1 MKPRAIFFGSP
12 AFAVPALEALVGCAD
27 VVAVV
32 SQPDRPAGRGQELRA
47 PEVKVAAARLLPAV
61 PVLQPLKIRTGELEA
76 ALRALSPDLAIV
88 VAYGRILHQPLLDL
102 PPRGCWNLHA
112 SLLPK
117 FRGAAPIQWSI
128 MRGER
133 ETGVS
138 LMRMEAGLDTGPVAA
153 MVRCPISAQD
163 TTATLSPRLAQL
175 GAELL
180 VATLP
185 ALTKGDVVL
194 QPQDDALA
202 TLAPLLTKEDGR
214 LDFAGSPETISCRAR
229 GVDPW
234 PGAWTTM
241 GKEVLKLF
249 HPHMATA
256 TATGRQAEQRPG
268 TIVAIDEQGVHIA
281 CGQGELVFAEVQTPG
296 RKRMSAAAA
305 AAGRALAVGQ
315 RLGENQA
322 PLAGETA

>member
-1 MKPRAIFFGSP
+1 MKLRAVFFGSP
-12 AFAVPALEALVGCAD
+12 AFAVPALEALVDHAD

-47 PEVKVAAARLLPAV
+47 PEVKVAAARLLPQV
-61 PVLQPLKIRTGELEA
+61 PILQPLKIRTGELEA
-76 ALRALSPDLAIV
+76 ALRALAPDVAIV

-102 PPRGCWNLHA
+102 PRFGCWNLHA

-153 MVRCPISAQD
+153 TVRCEITAQD
-163 TTATLSPRLAQL
+163 TTATLSPRLAAQ
-175 GAELL
+175 GAALL
-180 VATLP
+180 VETLP
-185 ALTKGDVVL
+185 ALTRGDLVL
-194 QPQDDALA
+194 QPQDDARA

-214 LDFAGSPETISCRAR
+214 LDFTGAAATVSCRAR

-249 HPHMATA
+249 HPQISAS
-256 TATGRQAEQRPG
+256 TGSEAESAPG
-268 TIVAIDEQGVHIA
+268 TIVAIDAQGVHVA
-281 CGQGELVFAEVQTPG
+281 CGEGVLVFAEVQTPG
-296 RKRMSAAAA
+296 RKRMPAAAA
-305 AAGRALAVGQ
+305 AAGRALAEGQ
-315 RLGENQA
+315 RLGEDGA
-322 PLAGETA
+322 PLAGESA